1 MPPSERPISPSDQ
14 AVAGGVAVPHHK
26 GHRARLRQ
34 RFLQAGPDSLADYE
48 LLELVLF
55 LAIPR
60 RDVKPLAKDLLTR
73 FGSLAGV
80 LGADIPALS
89 AVDGL
94 SETAAVALKTVHAA
108 AVRVTREAVS
118 DAPVLSGWQALND
131 YVRTAL
137 AHEKRE
143 QFRVL
148 FLDRKNRLIVDEAM
162 ATGTID
168 RVAVYP
174 REVVRRALE
183 LDASAVILVH
193 NHPSG
198 DPRPSKGD
206 IAMTRMVSDAC
217 DKLDI
222 TVHDH
227 LVVGRSGNASF
238 KTLGLL

>member
-1 MPPSERPISPSDQ
+1 MSPSDQ
-14 AVAGGVAVPHHK
+14 AVTGGAAVPHHK
-26 GHRARLRQ
+26 GHRARLRR

-60 RDVKPLAKDLLTR
+60 RDVKPLAKDLLAR

-94 SETAAVALKTVHAA
+94 SETAAATLKTVHAT
-108 AVRVTREAVS
+108 AVRVTREAVR